1 MLLFLLLLLFSYILS
16 RYSTLKE
23 SVVRSYWLCPV
34 LRYSSQD
41 NKIKKHHS
49 FVFILFNVT
58 ELGFSHLFLQR
69 KVLSTL
75 IPPMVTECQT
85 QYILSVHL
93 KPPQFLPAFNTRQC
107 LSQPSS
113 FYQSLISLY
122 DTLTK
127 EKYFSSAFWAPFP
140 FDSTFQILLFPVGL
154 TEKSLANHIQWCC
167 IFYICS
173 KVLQR

>member
-1 MLLFLLLLLFSYILS
+1 MLFLLLLLFSYILS

-41 NKIKKHHS
+41 NKIKTTSLVYIHS
-49 FVFILFNVT
+49 IQCYRIGIFP
-58 ELGFSHLFLQR
+58 S
-69 KVLSTL
+69 LSSKESVKYPHSTNGDRMPKL
-75 IPPMVTECQT
+75 
-85 QYILSVHL
+85 ILSVHL
-93 KPPQFLPAFNTRQC
+93 KLPQFLPAFNTRQC

-113 FYQSLISLY
+113 FYQSLVSLY

-140 FDSTFQILLFPVGL
+140 FDSTFQILLFPVSL

-173 KVLQR
+173 KVLQQ